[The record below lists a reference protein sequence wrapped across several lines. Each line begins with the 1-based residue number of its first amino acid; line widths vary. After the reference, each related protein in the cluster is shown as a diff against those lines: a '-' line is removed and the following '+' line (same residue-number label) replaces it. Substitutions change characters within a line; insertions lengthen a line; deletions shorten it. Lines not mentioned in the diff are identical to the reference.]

1 MINLHSLTIL
11 VKSVTME
18 LDSSSSAQPTK
29 RNEFFV
35 DTATTCF
42 LCLKEIPPVINLENE
57 HEDKNKVNGQN
68 QVEGEVFCMR
78 AIFRYLKMNPG
89 VLFKT
94 QLTGSLLDSAK
105 LLNKVADWKVLLC
118 RECVP
123 FANRLSD
130 VCVQLEMVQIRVDH
144 SLQRFQEII
153 DRSEKDLVKVEKFRG
168 KLTNPLETLQATIA
182 DLLRNETRE
191 KCK

>member
-1 MINLHSLTIL
+1 
-11 VKSVTME
+11 
-18 LDSSSSAQPTK
+18 
-29 RNEFFV
+29 
-35 DTATTCF
+35 
-42 LCLKEIPPVINLENE
+42 
-57 HEDKNKVNGQN
+57 
-68 QVEGEVFCMR
+68 
-78 AIFRYLKMNPG
+78 MNPG

-144 SLQRFQEII
+144 SLQLFQEII